1 MQLRSR
7 TRCREESLPEL
18 AEDVDCLCRLAYPGA
33 APVMLELLGKDQF
46 VDTLTDEDMGL
57 RIRQNHPETLHGALE
72 AALQFE
78 SYQNHPSSL

>member
-1 MQLRSR
+1 
-7 TRCREESLPEL
+7 
-18 AEDVDCLCRLAYPGA
+18 
-33 APVMLELLGKDQF
+33 MLELLGKDQF